1 MRDDRLI
8 LIETRARLKYMS
20 HARMESLLRV
30 DVGRPQNE
38 LQTYGDLG
46 TLVRRMLLVQISDIH
61 CGPIFLKETFRVAVK
76 EINGMSP
83 DVVLV
88 TGDLT
93 ENGLISEFKMAAKEL
108 RKLQAKK
115 IIYVSGN
122 HDYRSTGYLL
132 FKEFFPFSQVTD
144 LDDVVITVLSS
155 ARPDRDDGEVGH
167 RQNLWLEN
175 TLEKYADKVKI
186 VAIHHHVIPVP
197 DTGADQITVVD
208 SGDSLRSLIK
218 SKVDLV
224 LCGHRH
230 RPWKWRIED
239 MLVVHA
245 GSVSCEKLRGFFCN
259 SYNVITINRK
269 QIEAKLKI
277 VNGEF
282 VDFNEIVKRRE
293 ILQASDISQFSDSLA
308 R

>member
-1 MRDDRLI
+1 
-8 LIETRARLKYMS
+8 
-20 HARMESLLRV
+20 
-30 DVGRPQNE
+30 
-38 LQTYGDLG
+38 
-46 TLVRRMLLVQISDIH
+46 MLLVQISDVH
-61 CGPIFLKETFRVAVK
+61 CGPMFSRQTLRTAVK
-76 EINGMSP
+76 EINEMCP

-93 ENGLISEFKMAAKEL
+93 ENGLITEFKTAATEL
-108 RKLQAKK
+108 KKLKPKK

-132 FKEFFPFSQVTD
+132 FKEFFPFSQVTEIENTAII
-144 LDDVVITVLSS
+144 VVLSS

-175 TLEKYADKVKI
+175 TLEKYRKKVKI
-186 VAIHHHVIPVP
+186 VAIHHHIIPVP
-197 DTGADQITVVD
+197 DTGADQITIVD
-208 SGDSLRSLIK
+208 AGDVLRSLTK
-218 SKVDLV
+218 SKARLV

-230 RPWKWRIED
+230 RPWRWKMED

-259 SYNVITINRK
+259 SYNVITVK
-269 QIEAKLKI
+269 GDKIEAKLKI
-277 VNGEF
+277 VDGDF
-282 VDFNEIVKRRE
+282 VNFDEIVKRRE
-293 ILQASDISQFSDSLA
+293 ILQASDISQYSDSLA

>member
-1 MRDDRLI
+1 
-8 LIETRARLKYMS
+8 
-20 HARMESLLRV
+20 
-30 DVGRPQNE
+30 
-38 LQTYGDLG
+38 
-46 TLVRRMLLVQISDIH
+46 MLLVQISDIH
-61 CGPIFLKETFRVAVK
+61 CGPQFRQETFGIAVK
-76 EINGMSP
+76 EINEMRP

-93 ENGLISEFKMAAKEL
+93 ENGLISEFEMASKEL
-108 RKLQAKK
+108 RKLKAEK

-132 FKEFFPFSQVTD
+132 FKEFFPFSQVTE
-144 LDDVVITVLSS
+144 LKDVVLTVLSS

-167 RQNLWLEN
+167 RQNVWLEK
-175 TLEKYADKVKI
+175 TVEKYPGKVKI

-208 SGDSLRSLIK
+208 AGDVLRSLVK

-230 RPWKWRIED
+230 RPWRWRIEN
-239 MLVVHA
+239 MLLVHA

-259 SYNVITINRK
+259 SYNVITIK
-269 QIEAKLKI
+269 KKEIEAKLKI

-282 VDFNEIVKRRE
+282 VDFDEIVKRRE
-293 ILQASDISQFSDSLA
+293 ILSASDISQFSDSLA